1 MKKIIALCM
10 LSLFVLSSWLVCPVT
25 AQEKYRPLSRCR
37 DGNCGVILPR
47 PEVIFIPQIVVAK
60 NYQPITVRDMSI
72 KTVVIGNVAT
82 TTYEMVMFNPNRATL
97 EAEFVFPLAEN
108 QTVAAVALDINGK
121 MREGVVVEKQKARA
135 TFENVV
141 RRGADPL
148 LVEKTADNQFKTRI
162 YPFAPEGTR
171 KIRITLEEMLK
182 KENGQFKYVLPLAY
196 KQKLATFSL
205 DIEIPTDTP
214 DLPEVTTD
222 LADFTFTQSGQAVRS
237 HFEAQDYELN
247 NALSF
252 KIPQMEKELVFT
264 HEKGGNTYF
273 YGDIDVP
280 VSDKDKPLPH
290 KIGVVWDASLSGAK
304 RDVAKE
310 KALLEAYLQKLGDVE
325 VVFVPFNIKQGEAKR
340 ISVKNGDFSELA
352 ALIDGIVYDGAT
364 RFDALDLKKI
374 EVDEFLLFS
383 DGVETFGKNDGLILP
398 DMPVYTINSATAF
411 AAGRLRGWA
420 NRTFARF
427 INLNNTAPAAALDM
441 LLKQPLRIIRYNGEN
456 ISEIYPVAGSV
467 ASENISFAGIL
478 SGAATE
484 LEIVLG
490 YDADNIVQTHKIKI
504 DAGGNKSAVAR
515 LWALQKMAYLQ
526 EDAEKNKDEILALG
540 QQYSIVT
547 ENTSLLVLEN
557 ASDYLQYDITPPE
570 DLLDEYHRLQQ
581 DKNRIVTEQKENALR
596 DAITQAKEVKKW
608 WEREVDI
615 EAAVKAAEKQKFEP
629 LQPSH
634 SLRMES
640 QSFSAH
646 RLGASN
652 GMQMDRAA
660 APDSASPAFS
670 DSFSD
675 SMEAE
680 SIDMEEAQELGFAGS
695 YNAESKGIGGS
706 DNAPAQPKATIEV
719 RQWDPDVPYLKILK
733 ASTDADLYADYLKLK
748 IGYQD
753 QPSFY
758 FDITDEFMRRNMNEQ
773 ALTVLSNITE
783 MQLDNVELLRIAA
796 NKLLQMQD
804 YARAL
809 ELFEKIT
816 ELRGEDPQSF
826 RDLALAYQ
834 AAGEYQKAFDTF
846 RDILEK
852 DWGRF
857 NPIKQIIFVE
867 MNNLLSLH
875 PEVDTGDLD
884 KDFIFDMPVDIRV
897 VLSWSTDNTDID
909 LHVIDPLN
917 EECFYGH
924 KETALGGRYP
934 HDFTQGFGP
943 EEFMLKKAADGKYV
957 IRTNNFG
964 DHRQSIS
971 GATTLYLDLYTNY
984 ARKNQKHE
992 RVFVRT
998 ENVKDK
1004 NSIGEI
1010 VWDSATKSE

>member
-1 MKKIIALCM
+1 MKKIIAVCM
-10 LSLFVLSSWLVCPVT
+10 VSLFALCSWFVLPVT
-25 AQEKYRPLSRCR
+25 AQEKYQPLSRCR
-37 DGNCGVILPR
+37 DGNCGVILPL

-60 NYQPITVRDMSI
+60 NYQPITLQDLSI
-72 KTVVIGNVAT
+72 KTEIIGNVAT

-135 TFENVV
+135 TFESVV

-148 LVEKTADNQFKTRI
+148 LVEKTTDNQFKTRI

-196 KQKLATFSL
+196 KQKLASFAL

-214 DLPEVTTD
+214 NLPEVTTD
-222 LADFTFTQSGQAVRS
+222 LADFAFTQSGQVLRS
-237 HFEAQDYELN
+237 HFAAQDYELN

-264 HEKGGNTYF
+264 HEKDGKTYF

-280 VSDKDKPLPH
+280 VSDKDKALPR
-290 KIGVVWDASLSGAK
+290 KIAVVWDTSLSGTK

-310 KALLEAYLQKLGDVE
+310 KALLAAYLQKLGDVE
-325 VVFVPFNIKQGEAKR
+325 VVFVPFNIKQGEVSR
-340 ISVKNGDFSELA
+340 ISVKNGDMTELT
-352 ALIDGIVYDGAT
+352 ALIDSVVYDGAT
-364 RFDALDLKKI
+364 RFDGLKLNDI

-383 DGVETFGKNDGLILP
+383 DGVDTFGKNDGLVLP
-398 DMPVYTINSATAF
+398 KAPVWTINSAASY
-411 AAGRLRGWA
+411 AAGKLRGWA
-420 NRTFARF
+420 NQSFARF
-427 INLNNTAPAAALDM
+427 INLSNTDTEKALET
-441 LLKQPLRIIRYNGEN
+441 LVKQPLRIIRYNGEN

-467 ASENISFAGIL
+467 AAENISFAGIL
-478 SGAATE
+478 SAPSAD

-490 YDADNIVQTHKIKI
+490 YDADNVVQTHKIKI
-504 DAGGNKSAVAR
+504 ESGGNNSAVAR
-515 LWALQKMAYLQ
+515 LWALQKMACLQ
-526 EDAEKNKDEILALG
+526 EDDEKNKDEILKLG

-547 ENTSLLVLEN
+547 ERTSLLVLEN
-557 ASDYLQYDITPPE
+557 ASDYLLYDITPPE
-570 DLLDEYHRLQQ
+570 ELQSEYNYLQNERIKAEKQAKEDALD
-581 DKNRIVTEQKENALR
+581 NALR
-596 DAITQAKEVKKW
+596 QAEEVKKW
-608 WEREVDI
+608 WKRDFDI
-615 EAAVKAAEKQKFEP
+615 EAAKKQKYEP
-629 LQPSH
+629 LHQEGGTYGGGRRFGAARNAVQRLNTADSFND
-634 SLRMES
+634 SLAADSVVETMSSEEPEIGFEANS
-640 QSFSAH
+640 
-646 RLGASN
+646 
-652 GMQMDRAA
+652 RAMSKGLDTGGGSA
-660 APDSASPAFS
+660 APAAPKS
-670 DSFSD
+670 
-675 SMEAE
+675 
-680 SIDMEEAQELGFAGS
+680 SIQ
-695 YNAESKGIGGS
+695 I
-706 DNAPAQPKATIEV
+706 Q
-719 RQWDPDVPYLKILK
+719 QWDPYVPYLKILK
-733 ASTDADLYADYLKLK
+733 ASADKDLYADYLKLK

-758 FDITDEFMRRNMNEQ
+758 FDVTDEFIRRNMNEQ

-783 MQLDNVELLRIAA
+783 MQIDNVELLRIAA

-852 DWGRF
+852 NWHRF
-857 NPIKQIIFVE
+857 NEMKQIIFVE

-875 PEVDTGDLD
+875 PEVDTGDLN
-884 KDFIFDMPVDIRV
+884 KKLIFNMPVDIRV

-909 LHVIDPLN
+909 LHVVDPLG

-924 KETALGGRYP
+924 RETAIGGRYP

-957 IRTNNFG
+957 IKTDNFG

-984 ARKNQKHE
+984 ARADQKHE

-1004 NSIGEI
+1004 NAIGEI
-1010 VWDSATKSE
+1010 VWESAEKSK